1 MLSRNDIIG
10 QKDLLDRIDDLI
22 DNGKLPNFIIFV
34 GGRRSGKTL
43 ISNYIADR
51 LGCTFIPAGCKI
63 DDVRNIIDMSYSV
76 TSPTYYHWKNA
87 DTMSVGAKN
96 ALLKITEEPASN
108 AHYCMT
114 LNTVDNMLPTILSR
128 GTTFFIQPYTI
139 DDFDEYSKL
148 RNYDWSNI
156 KGIVYTLC
164 SSPGELDTLNKYNME
179 EFIAFANK
187 ILDNI
192 GIASI
197 PNALKLANNFSIKK
211 DETDKY
217 DVQIFLNCIM
227 SLCMFRYRDTKDIRY
242 NKLCIETC
250 NILSDFKIGAVN
262 KLAVLDRWLLT
273 ANSILK

>member
-34 GGRRSGKTL
+34 GGIRSGKTL
-43 ISNYIADR
+43 IANYIADR
-51 LGCTFIPAGCKI
+51 LGCTFMPASCKI

-96 ALLKITEEPASN
+96 ALLKITEEPAPN

-148 RNYDWSNI
+148 RNYDWRNI

-164 SSPGELDTLNKYNME
+164 NSPGELDTLNKYNME

-197 PNALKLANNFSIKK
+197 PNASNAMISAVMI
-211 DETDKY
+211 T
-217 DVQIFLNCIM
+217 
-227 SLCMFRYRDTKDIRY
+227 TA
-242 NKLCIETC
+242 
-250 NILSDFKIGAVN
+250 KIN
-262 KLAVLDRWLLT
+262 EPIT
-273 ANSILK
+273 